1 MDGSRPPGR
10 RSPGRRILGGCVIAF
25 GLVAAARTFHG
36 TQTRPSGLTPSA
48 SREIAADSQLPR
60 LTAIDV
66 ERFADSMFAGY
77 MREFPEPSLA
87 VVVVQGDST
96 LLSKG
101 YGKESSRPAR
111 LVDPDSTLFNIASV
125 SKLFT
130 VTAAMQLV
138 DRGALSL
145 DGDITRWLGSE
156 VVRGDGPTITLRHL
170 LTHTSGL
177 DGAFMRDVV
186 ANPSDLIALKD
197 YFVRFPPT
205 RGRLP
210 GQEIRYSNVGMALAG
225 RLVELGS
232 GMPFDDYVER
242 HVLQPLQMHRSTF
255 RQPPAQP
262 LKSRIATHGSGSV
275 PDVLLLSPAG
285 AMVSTASD
293 MGRFMR
299 AHLSDGTL
307 GGVRILAPARA
318 RQMRQTQWRPS
329 DVTPG
334 VGLGFFASDLGGVP
348 GVFHTGARVHFS
360 LMYLVPEHGLG
371 IFVVHAM
378 RQGGPHQTLRTDF
391 ARALIERY
399 IQPDP
404 LEPASLATQRSWP
417 PSTQYAGVYRPVL
430 LATTTIERA
439 AQLATDTPV
448 EAAPDG
454 SLTVR
459 VPGGTRLDL
468 QRVGRSHY
476 RVRGGSNDGLHV
488 AFTRGDDGRVRGF
501 AMSGSTQDP
510 VSFERLRW
518 FERGVFHSLLIGA
531 ILILFVSTALAALF
545 ASLVR
550 RIFRRRGAVDDS
562 TPEAKWAWRLVI
574 ITGSLVLLS
583 PLSTFLIV
591 ATHQGDDTAA
601 GGLRF
606 ALSVGLTFLLLGTVT
621 GLTLPPLA
629 VTAWRRRYW
638 GIARLTYFT
647 LLATGVLVA
656 LPLLYHYHLLGYW
669 F

>member
-1 MDGSRPPGR
+1 
-10 RSPGRRILGGCVIAF
+10 
-25 GLVAAARTFHG
+25 
-36 TQTRPSGLTPSA
+36 
-48 SREIAADSQLPR
+48 
-60 LTAIDV
+60 
-66 ERFADSMFAGY
+66 MFTGY
-77 MREFPEPSLA
+77 MRNYAEPSLA

-101 YGKESSRPAR
+101 YGNESSRPVR
-111 LVDPDSTLFNIASV
+111 PVDPDSTLFNIASV

-130 VTAAMQLV
+130 ATAAMQLV
-138 DRGALSL
+138 ERDSLSL
-145 DGDITRWLGSE
+145 DDDVSRWLGSE

-186 ANPSDLIALKD
+186 ATPSDMISLRD
-197 YFVRFPPT
+197 YFIRFPSM
-205 RGRLP
+205 RGRPP
-210 GQEIRYSNVGMALAG
+210 GQEIRYSNVGMALVG

-242 HVLQPLQMHRSTF
+242 HVLHPLGMHHSTF

-262 LKSRIATHGSGSV
+262 LKSRIATHGSGPV
-275 PDVLLLSPAG
+275 PDVLLLSPSG

-299 AHLSDGTL
+299 AHLADGTL

-318 RQMRQTQWRPS
+318 RQMRQTQWRAS
-329 DVTPG
+329 AAIPG
-334 VGLGFFASDLGGVP
+334 VGLGFFGSDLGGVS
-348 GVFHTGARVHFS
+348 GVFHTGARTHFS
-360 LMYLVPEHGLG
+360 LMYLVPEHRLG
-371 IFVVHAM
+371 IFVVHSM

-399 IQPDP
+399 IPPDRVEPVPRQP
-404 LEPASLATQRSWP
+404 SWP

-448 EAAPDG
+448 EAGPEG
-454 SLTVR
+454 SLSIR
-459 VPGGTRLDL
+459 IPGGTRLAFH
-468 QRVGRSHY
+468 RVGPFHY

-488 AFTRGDDGRVRGF
+488 AFTRGGDGQVRGF
-501 AMSGSTQDP
+501 SMSGSTQDP

-518 FERGVFHSLLIGA
+518 FERGGFHSLLIGA
-531 ILILFVSTALAALF
+531 FLLLFAATALAAPFTALARRVSRTHV
-545 ASLVR
+545 AS
-550 RIFRRRGAVDDS
+550 DDS
-562 TPEAKWAWRLVI
+562 TPGAKWAWRMVVA
-574 ITGSLVLLS
+574 TGLLVLLS

-629 VTAWRRRYW
+629 VAAWRRRYW
-638 GIARLTYFT
+638 GIARRTYFT
-647 LLATGVLVA
+647 LLATGVVVT